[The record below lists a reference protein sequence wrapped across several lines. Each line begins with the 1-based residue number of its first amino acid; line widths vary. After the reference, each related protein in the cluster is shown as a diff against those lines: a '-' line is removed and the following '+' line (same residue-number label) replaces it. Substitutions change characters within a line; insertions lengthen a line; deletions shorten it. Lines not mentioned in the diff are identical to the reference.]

1 MGRRKR
7 FPVDLSDAERDALIL
22 FVSRGKRH
30 AREITRARMLLLAD
44 EGKQD
49 EEIVK
54 LLGIVR
60 ATVISIRRKYCAG
73 GYAHILDVLKDA
85 PRTGRPIEVDTRV
98 ASQITAIA
106 CSDPPEGSC
115 RWTLHM
121 IADRLVR
128 LEVVDSISH
137 ESVRQALKKTD

>member
-1 MGRRKR
+1 MSRRKKYQ
-7 FPVDLSDAERDALIL
+7 VDLSGTERDALTR

-30 AREITRARMLLLAD
+30 AREITRARVLLLSD

-49 EEIVK
+49 EEIAK

-60 ATVISIRRKYCAG
+60 LTVISMRRKYWEG

-85 PRTGRPIEVDTRV
+85 PRTGRPIEVDARV
-98 ASQITAIA
+98 TAGITAIA
-106 CSDPPEGSC
+106 CSDPPEGSSS
-115 RWTLHM
+115 WTLRM
-121 IADRLVR
+121 IADRLVK
-128 LEVVDSISH
+128 LEMVDSISH